1 MPLRLYPSLRPSR
14 PELLYR
20 GQIHADEQRN
30 GRPQP
35 QHAPSHGQ
43 PFDLVVGEVLI
54 SYPPRTRL
62 CKRLPGPVNAGEPRR
77 IPKRTFRRPKAEDR
91 SRHFPLRPK
100 TSGAVNAGEPR
111 PSLRKHSAARSART
125 VCAIFPYAARLRS
138 RKRRNPPA
146 DSKANIPQAE
156 GRGPFAPFSLTPQ
169 DLRGRKRRRAPAL
182 LTQTF
187 RSAKREDRLR
197 GGIGALRWEFTS
209 GLSTCRRPEHQPWQP
224 QWHPQA
230 GCSWARR

>member
-1 MPLRLYPSLRPSR
+1 MRWKPGWRRVDARAYSCTRACSCARANACTRAALTSGHALAPGRALAPGPPLRLYPSSRPSR

-111 PSLRKHSAARSART
+111 P
-125 VCAIFPYAARLRS
+125 
-138 RKRRNPPA
+138 
-146 DSKANIPQAE
+146 
-156 GRGPFAPFSLTPQ
+156 
-169 DLRGRKRRRAPAL
+169 L

-197 GGIGALRWEFTS
+197 GGTGALRWEFTS
-209 GLSTCRRPEHQPWQP
+209 GLSTCRRPERQPWQP